1 LKSLASQSRKWLE
14 SVLSWLTKYMG
25 SLSKE
30 LRKIQMV
37 VFDRLMRTSDN
48 PDEARLLAEASKQIP
63 KDRRVVIV
71 DSDLAYG
78 NARALAIDLNKVL
91 DEDELLF
98 LAHDQ
103 AGLNWAKSNG
113 LPAAVFSSKSDANS
127 AELWDKL
134 IRAKV
139 SVHDTHNWWRT
150 RDQLLQRSLLEG
162 SYKVQLWHGA
172 TGPVGKVFG
181 LERLNTAKTFWHFSA
196 VATSSVGFDALINEP
211 SQAEY
216 RRTRSMIA
224 HKSVHDVEYRLV
236 DAMNSKSWM
245 PKEKVKILVAPTYS
259 ESTEGEDQ
267 LVAWIAQLAGV
278 ARTKNWDVDVALHP
292 GAKPRVAKLIK
303 KHAKLTPRIDGIT
316 TSELLNFSVVVTDF
330 SGIAHDALLLGIP
343 TVSVLVDFDSYQ
355 DLCPSLVD
363 QDQMDI
369 AYVANEIK
377 DLQNQIELAVSSDPL
392 ASLREVYANKV
403 ETGLQALPGVNTRES
418 VLAALNA

>member
-1 LKSLASQSRKWLE
+1 
-14 SVLSWLTKYMG
+14 MG

-30 LRKIQMV
+30 LLKIQMV
-37 VFDRLMRTSDN
+37 VFDRFMLSSSN

-63 KDRRVVIV
+63 KDRRVVVV

-98 LAHDQ
+98 LAFDQ
-103 AGLNWAKSNG
+103 AGLNWAKFND
-113 LPAAVFSSKSDANS
+113 LPAAVFSSKSEVNS

-139 SVHDTHNWWRT
+139 SVYDTHNWWRT

-181 LERLNTAKTFWHFSA
+181 LERLNAAKTFWHFSA
-196 VATSSVGFDALINEP
+196 VATSSVAFDVLVNEP

-216 RRTRSMIA
+216 RRTRSIIA
-224 HKSVHDVEYRLV
+224 EKSVHDVEYRLV
-236 DAMNSKSWM
+236 EAMNSKSWA
-245 PKEKVKILVAPTYS
+245 PKENVKILVAPTYS

-267 LVAWIAQLAGV
+267 LVAWIAQLSGV
-278 ARTKNWDVDVALHP
+278 ARTKNWLVDVALHP

-303 KHAKLTPRIDGIT
+303 KHAKLTPQIDGIT
-316 TSELLNFSVVVTDF
+316 TSELLNYSAVVTDF
-330 SGIAHDALLLGIP
+330 SGIAHDSLLLGIP
-343 TVSVLVDFDSYQ
+343 TVSVLVDFDNYQ

-363 QDQMDI
+363 QEQMDF
-369 AYVANEIK
+369 AYVVNEIK
-377 DLQNQIELAVSSDPL
+377 DIQNQIERAVSSDPL
-392 ASLREVYANKV
+392 ASQREAYVNKV
-403 ETGLQALPGVNTRES
+403 VTGLQALPGVNTRDS

>member
-1 LKSLASQSRKWLE
+1 
-14 SVLSWLTKYMG
+14 MG

-37 VFDRLMRTSDN
+37 VFDRFMRSSDN
-48 PDEARLLAEASKQIP
+48 PDEARLLAEASRQIP
-63 KDRRVVIV
+63 KDQRVVIV

-78 NARALAIDLNKVL
+78 NARALALDLNKVL

-98 LAHDQ
+98 LAYDQ
-103 AGLNWAKSNG
+103 AGLNWAKSHG
-113 LPAAVFSSKSDANS
+113 IPAAVFSSKSEPSS
-127 AELWDKL
+127 ADLWDKL

-139 SVHDTHNWWRT
+139 SVYDTHNWWRT

-162 SYKVQLWHGA
+162 SFKVQLWHGA

-196 VATSSVGFDALINEP
+196 VATSSFGFDALVNEP

-236 DAMNSKSWM
+236 EAMSSKSWM
-245 PKEKVKILVAPTYS
+245 PKENVKILVAPTYA

-267 LVAWIAQLAGV
+267 LVAWVAQLTGV
-278 ARTKNWDVDVALHP
+278 ARTKNWEVDVALHP

-303 KHAKLTPRIDGIT
+303 KHAKLTPKVNGVT
-316 TSELLNFSVVVTDF
+316 TNELLRYSAVVTDF

-343 TVSVLVDFDSYQ
+343 TVSVLVDFDKYQ
-355 DLCPSLVD
+355 DLCPSLID
-363 QDQMDI
+363 QDQKNV
-369 AYVANEIK
+369 AYVVNELK
-377 DLQNQIELAVSSDPL
+377 DLQHQIELAVGSDPL
-392 ASLREVYANKV
+392 ASAREAYVNKLV
-403 ETGLQALPGVNTRES
+403 TGLQALPGVNTRES
-418 VLAALNA
+418 LLAALDA

>member
-1 LKSLASQSRKWLE
+1 
-14 SVLSWLTKYMG
+14 MG
-25 SLSKE
+25 SVSKE

-37 VFDRLMRTSDN
+37 VFDRFMRSSDN

-78 NARALAIDLNKVL
+78 NTRALAIDLNKVL

-103 AGLNWAKSNG
+103 AGLNWAISNG
-113 LPAAVFSSKSDANS
+113 LPATIFSSKSEANS

-139 SVHDTHNWWRT
+139 SVYDTHTWWRT

-162 SYKVQLWHGA
+162 SFKVQLWHGA

-196 VATSSVGFDALINEP
+196 VATSSVGFDALVNEP

-224 HKSVHDVEYRLV
+224 EKSVHDVEYRLV
-236 DAMNSKSWM
+236 EAMNSKSWT

-259 ESTEGEDQ
+259 ESAEGEDQ

-278 ARTKNWDVDVALHP
+278 ARTKNWVVDVAIHP

-303 KHAKLTPRIDGIT
+303 KHAKLIPRIDGIMT
-316 TSELLNFSVVVTDF
+316 NELLSYSAVATDF

-343 TVSVLVDFDSYQ
+343 TVSVLVDFDDYQ

-363 QDQMDI
+363 QDQMDV
-369 AYVANEIK
+369 AYVVNNINE
-377 DLQNQIELAVSSDPL
+377 LQTQLELAISSDPL
-392 ASLREVYANKV
+392 ASEREAYVNKV
-403 ETGLQALPGVNTRES
+403 VNGLHALPGVKTRES
-418 VLAALNA
+418 VLAALDA

>member
-1 LKSLASQSRKWLE
+1 
-14 SVLSWLTKYMG
+14 MG

-37 VFDRLMRTSDN
+37 MFDRFMRSSDN

-98 LAHDQ
+98 LAYDQ
-103 AGLNWAKSNG
+103 TGLNWAKSNG
-113 LPAAVFSSKSDANS
+113 LPAATFSSKSEANS

-139 SVHDTHNWWRT
+139 SVYDTHNWWRT
-150 RDQLLQRSLLEG
+150 RDQLLQRSLLKG
-162 SYKVQLWHGA
+162 SYKIQLWHGA

-196 VATSSVGFDALINEP
+196 VATSSVGFDVLVNEP

-216 RRTRSMIA
+216 RRTLSMIA
-224 HKSVHDVEYRLV
+224 EKSVHDIEYRLV
-236 DAMNSKSWM
+236 EAMNSKSWAR
-245 PKEKVKILVAPTYS
+245 KENVKILVAPTYS

-267 LVAWIAQLAGV
+267 LVAWIAQLTGI
-278 ARTKNWDVDVALHP
+278 ARTKNWIVDVALHP

-303 KHAKLTPRIDGIT
+303 KHAKLTPKIDGVT
-316 TSELLNFSVVVTDF
+316 THELLSYSSVVTDF

-343 TVSVLVDFDSYQ
+343 TVSVLVDFDNYQ
-355 DLCPSLVD
+355 DLCPSLAD
-363 QDQMDI
+363 QDQMDV
-369 AYVANEIK
+369 AYVVNEIK
-377 DLQNQIELAVSSDPL
+377 DLQNQIERAVSSDPL
-392 ASLREVYANKV
+392 AGKREAYVNKV
-403 ETGLQALPGVNTRES
+403 VTGLQALPGVNTRDS

>member
-1 LKSLASQSRKWLE
+1 
-14 SVLSWLTKYMG
+14 MG

-37 VFDRLMRTSDN
+37 VFDRFMRSSDN

-63 KDRRVVIV
+63 KDRRIVIV

-78 NARALAIDLNKVL
+78 NARALALDLNKVL

-98 LAHDQ
+98 LAYDQ

-113 LPAAVFSSKSDANS
+113 LPAAVFSSKSEANS

-139 SVHDTHNWWRT
+139 SVYDTHNWWRT

-196 VATSSVGFDALINEP
+196 VATSSVGFDVLVNEP

-224 HKSVHDVEYRLV
+224 EKSIHDVEYRLV
-236 DAMNSKSWM
+236 EAINSKSWM
-245 PKEKVKILVAPTYS
+245 PNENVKILVAPTYS
-259 ESTEGEDQ
+259 ESTDGEDQ

-278 ARTKNWDVDVALHP
+278 ARTKNWNVDVALHP
-292 GAKPRVAKLIK
+292 GAKPRVAKLID

-316 TSELLNFSVVVTDF
+316 TGELLNYSAVVTDF

-343 TVSVLVDFDSYQ
+343 TVSVLVDFDNYQ

-363 QDQMDI
+363 QDQMNV
-369 AYVANEIK
+369 AYVVNEIK
-377 DLQNQIELAVSSDPL
+377 DLQNQIELAISSDPL
-392 ASLREVYANKV
+392 ASQREAYVNKV
-403 ETGLQALPGVNTRES
+403 VTGLQALPGANTRES
-418 VLAALNA
+418 VLAALDS

>member
-1 LKSLASQSRKWLE
+1 
-14 SVLSWLTKYMG
+14 MG

-37 VFDRLMRTSDN
+37 VFERFMRSSDN
-48 PDEARLLAEASKQIP
+48 PDEARLLAEASKQVP

-71 DSDLAYG
+71 DSDMAYG

-98 LAHDQ
+98 LSYDQ
-103 AGLNWAKSNG
+103 AGFNWAKSNG
-113 LPAAVFSSKSDANS
+113 LPAAVFSSKSEANS

-139 SVHDTHNWWRT
+139 SVYDTHNWWRT

-196 VATSSVGFDALINEP
+196 VATSSVDFDVLVNEP

-224 HKSVHDVEYRLV
+224 EKSIHDVEYRLV
-236 DAMNSKSWM
+236 DAMNSKSRM

-267 LVAWIAQLAGV
+267 LVAWVSQLAGV
-278 ARTKNWDVDVALHP
+278 ARTKNWLVDIAMHP

-303 KHAKLTPRIDGIT
+303 KHAKLTPSIHGVT
-316 TSELLNFSVVVTDF
+316 TNELLSYSAVVTDF
-330 SGIAHDALLLGIP
+330 SGIAHDALLLGMP
-343 TVSVLVDFDSYQ
+343 TVSVLVDFDNYQ
-355 DLCPSLVD
+355 YLCPSLVD
-363 QDQMDI
+363 QDQMNV
-369 AYVANEIK
+369 AYVVNEINN
-377 DLQNQIELAVSSDPL
+377 LQHQIELAIGSDPL
-392 ASLREVYANKV
+392 ASEREAYVNKV
-403 ETGLQALPGVNTRES
+403 VTGLQALPGVNTRES

>member
-1 LKSLASQSRKWLE
+1 
-14 SVLSWLTKYMG
+14 MG

-37 VFDRLMRTSDN
+37 VFYRFMRSSDN
-48 PDEARLLAEASKQIP
+48 SDEARLLAEASKQIP

-98 LAHDQ
+98 LAYDQ

-113 LPAAVFSSKSDANS
+113 LSVAVFSSKSDANS

-150 RDQLLQRSLLEG
+150 RDQLLQKSLLEG
-162 SYKVQLWHGA
+162 SFKVQLWHGA

-196 VATSSVGFDALINEP
+196 VATSSVGFDVLVNEP

-224 HKSVHDVEYRLV
+224 EKSVYDVEYRLV
-236 DAMNSKSWM
+236 EAMNSQSWV
-245 PKEKVKILVAPTYS
+245 PKENVKILVAPTYS
-259 ESTEGEDQ
+259 ESTDGEDQ

-278 ARTKNWDVDVALHP
+278 ARTKNWIVDIALHP
-292 GAKPRVAKLIK
+292 GAKPRVANLIK
-303 KHAKLTPRIDGIT
+303 KHAKLTPNVNGVT
-316 TSELLNFSVVVTDF
+316 TNELLRYSAVVTDF

-343 TVSVLVDFDSYQ
+343 TVSVLVDFDKYQ
-355 DLCPSLVD
+355 NLCPSLID
-363 QDQMDI
+363 QDQKDV
-369 AYVANEIK
+369 AYVVNELK
-377 DLQNQIELAVSSDPL
+377 DLQHQIELAIGSDPL
-392 ASLREVYANKV
+392 ASAREAYVNKV
-403 ETGLQALPGVNTRES
+403 VTGLQALPGANTRES
-418 VLAALNA
+418 VLAALDA

>member
-1 LKSLASQSRKWLE
+1 
-14 SVLSWLTKYMG
+14 MG

-37 VFDRLMRTSDN
+37 VFDRFMRSSAN
-48 PDEARLLAEASKQIP
+48 PDEARLLAEASRQIP

-98 LAHDQ
+98 LAYDQ
-103 AGLNWAKSNG
+103 AGLSWAKSHG
-113 LPAAVFSSKSDANS
+113 LSAAIFSSKSDANS
-127 AELWDKL
+127 SELWDKL

-139 SVHDTHNWWRT
+139 SVYDTHNWWRT
-150 RDQLLQRSLLEG
+150 HDQLLQRSLLEG

-181 LERLNTAKTFWHFSA
+181 LERLKAAKTFWHFSA
-196 VATSSVGFDALINEP
+196 VATSSVGFDILVNEP

-216 RRTRSMIA
+216 RRTHSMIA
-224 HKSVHDVEYRLV
+224 EKSVHDVEYRIV
-236 DAMNSKSWM
+236 EGINSNNCT
-245 PKEKVKILVAPTYS
+245 PKENVRILVAPTYS

-278 ARTKNWDVDVALHP
+278 ARTKNWDVDVVLHP

-303 KHAKLTPRIDGIT
+303 KHAKLTPKIDGVT
-316 TSELLNFSVVVTDF
+316 THELLSYSAVVTDF
-330 SGIAHDALLLGIP
+330 SGIAHDSLLLGIP
-343 TVSVLVDFDSYQ
+343 TVSVLVDFDNYQ

-363 QDQMDI
+363 QDQI
-369 AYVANEIK
+369 NVAYVVKEIK
-377 DLQNQIELAVSSDPL
+377 DLQNQIELAVISDPL
-392 ASLREVYANKV
+392 ASQRDAYANKV
-403 ETGLQALPGVNTRES
+403 VTGLKALPGVNTRES
-418 VLAALNA
+418 VLSALDA

>member
-1 LKSLASQSRKWLE
+1 
-14 SVLSWLTKYMG
+14 MG

-37 VFDRLMRTSDN
+37 AFDRLMRSSDN

-91 DEDELLF
+91 DEHELLF
-98 LAHDQ
+98 LAYDQ
-103 AGLNWAKSNG
+103 AGLNWAKSMG
-113 LPAAVFSSKSDANS
+113 LPVAVFSSKSEANS
-127 AELWDKL
+127 AQLWDKL

-139 SVHDTHNWWRT
+139 SVYDTHNWWRT

-196 VATSSVGFDALINEP
+196 VATSSVGFDVLVNEP

-224 HKSVHDVEYRLV
+224 EKSIHDIEYRLV
-236 DAMNSKSWM
+236 EAMNSKSWM
-245 PKEKVKILVAPTYS
+245 PKDKVKVLVAPTYS
-259 ESTEGEDQ
+259 ESSEGEEQ
-267 LVAWIAQLAGV
+267 LVAWIAQLAGI
-278 ARTKNWDVDVALHP
+278 ARTKNWIVDVTLHP

-316 TSELLNFSVVVTDF
+316 TRELLNYSAVVTDF

-343 TVSVLVDFDSYQ
+343 TISVLVDFDNYQ
-355 DLCPSLVD
+355 DFCPSLVD
-363 QDQMDI
+363 QEQMNV
-369 AYVANEIK
+369 AYVVNNIN
-377 DLQNQIELAVSSDPL
+377 DLQTQLELAITPDPL
-392 ASLREVYANKV
+392 ASERKAYVYKV
-403 ETGLQALPGVNTRES
+403 VNGLHALPGVNTRES
-418 VLAALNA
+418 VLAALDT

>member
-1 LKSLASQSRKWLE
+1 MNLIS
-14 SVLSWLTKYMG
+14 T
-25 SLSKE
+25 E
-30 LRKIQMV
+30 LRKIQLV
-37 VFDRLMRTSDN
+37 VFDRFMRSSDN
-48 PDEARLLAEASKQIP
+48 PDEPRLLADASKQIP

-78 NARALAIDLNKVL
+78 NARALALDLNKVL
-91 DEDELLF
+91 DEDEFLF
-98 LAHDQ
+98 LAYDQ
-103 AGLNWAKSNG
+103 AGINWAKSNG
-113 LPAAVFSSKSDANS
+113 LPAAVFTSKSEANS

-139 SVHDTHNWWRT
+139 SVYDTHNWWRT

-196 VATSSVGFDALINEP
+196 VATSSVGFGVLVNEP

-224 HKSVHDVEYRLV
+224 EKTVHDVEYRLV
-236 DAMNSKSWM
+236 EAINSKSWM
-245 PKEKVKILVAPTYS
+245 PKETVKILVAPTYS
-259 ESTEGEDQ
+259 ESTQGEDQ

-278 ARTKNWDVDVALHP
+278 ARTKNWLVDVALHP

-303 KHAKLTPRIDGIT
+303 KHAKLTPMINGVT
-316 TSELLNFSVVVTDF
+316 TNDLLSYSVVVTDF

-343 TVSVLVDFDSYQ
+343 TVSVLVDFDKYQ

-363 QDQMDI
+363 QDQMNV
-369 AYVANEIK
+369 AYVINEIK
-377 DLQNQIELAVSSDPL
+377 DLQAQLEVAISSDPL
-392 ASLREVYANKV
+392 ASEREGYVNKV
-403 ETGLQALPGVNTRES
+403 VNGLQALPGVNTREA
-418 VLAALNA
+418 VLSALDA

>member
-1 LKSLASQSRKWLE
+1 
-14 SVLSWLTKYMG
+14 MG

-30 LRKIQMV
+30 LRKVQMV
-37 VFDRLMRTSDN
+37 VFDRFMRSSDD
-48 PDEARLLAEASKQIP
+48 PDEARLLAEASRQIP

-91 DEDELLF
+91 DENELLF
-98 LAHDQ
+98 LAYDQ

-113 LPAAVFSSKSDANS
+113 LPAAVFSSKSVANS

-224 HKSVHDVEYRLV
+224 HKSVHDIEYRLV

-292 GAKPRVAKLIK
+292 GAKPRVSKLIK

-330 SGIAHDALLLGIP
+330 SGIAHDALILGIP
-343 TVSVLVDFDSYQ
+343 TVSVLVDFDNYQ

-369 AYVANEIK
+369 AYVANELK

-403 ETGLQALPGVNTRES
+403 VTGLQALPGVNTRES

>member
-1 LKSLASQSRKWLE
+1 M
-14 SVLSWLTKYMG
+14 V

-37 VFDRLMRTSDN
+37 VFDRFMRSSDN
-48 PDEARLLAEASKQIP
+48 PDEARLLAEASRQIP

-91 DEDELLF
+91 DEDELFF
-98 LAHDQ
+98 LAYDQ

-113 LPAAVFSSKSDANS
+113 LPAAIFSSKSEANS

-139 SVHDTHNWWRT
+139 SVYDTHSWWRT

-196 VATSSVGFDALINEP
+196 VATSSVSFDVLVNEP

-224 HKSVHDVEYRLV
+224 EKSVHDVEYRLV

-245 PKEKVKILVAPTYS
+245 PIEKTKILVAPTYS

-292 GAKPRVAKLIK
+292 GSKPRVAKLIK
-303 KHAKLTPRIDGIT
+303 KHAKITPKIGGVT
-316 TSELLNFSVVVTDF
+316 TNELLSYSAVVTDF
-330 SGIAHDALLLGIP
+330 SGIAHDTLLLGIP
-343 TVSVLVDFDSYQ
+343 TISVLVDFDNYR
-355 DLCPSLVD
+355 DLCPSLID
-363 QDQMDI
+363 QDQKDV
-369 AYVANEIK
+369 AYVANNIN
-377 DLQNQIELAVSSDPL
+377 DLQTQLDLAVSSDPL
-392 ASLREVYANKV
+392 ASQREAYLNKV
-403 ETGLQALPGVNTRES
+403 VAGLQALPGVNTRES
-418 VLAALNA
+418 VLAALNT

>member
-1 LKSLASQSRKWLE
+1 
-14 SVLSWLTKYMG
+14 MG
-25 SLSKE
+25 ALSKE

-37 VFDRLMRTSDN
+37 VFDRFMRSSDN
-48 PDEARLLAEASKQIP
+48 PNEARLLAEASKQIP

-78 NARALAIDLNKVL
+78 NARALALDLNKVL

-103 AGLNWAKSNG
+103 AGLNWAKSNS
-113 LPAAVFSSKSDANS
+113 LPAAAFSSKSEANS

-139 SVHDTHNWWRT
+139 SVYDTHNWWRT

-181 LERLNTAKTFWHFSA
+181 LERLNAAMTFWHFSA
-196 VATSSVGFDALINEP
+196 VATSSVGFDVLVNEP

-216 RRTRSMIA
+216 RRTYSMIA
-224 HKSVHDVEYRLV
+224 EKSVHDVEYRLV
-236 DAMNSKSWM
+236 EAMNSKSWM
-245 PKEKVKILVAPTYS
+245 PKEMVKILVAPTYS
-259 ESTEGEDQ
+259 ESTDGEDQ

-278 ARTKNWDVDVALHP
+278 ARTKNWIVDVALHP

-303 KHAKLTPRIDGIT
+303 KHAKLTPIIDGVST
-316 TSELLNFSVVVTDF
+316 NELLSYSAVVTDF

-343 TVSVLVDFDSYQ
+343 TVSVLVDFHNYQ
-355 DLCPSLVD
+355 DLCPSLID
-363 QDQMDI
+363 QDQMYV
-369 AYVANEIK
+369 AYVVNEIK
-377 DLQNQIELAVSSDPL
+377 DLQNQIELAISSDPM
-392 ASLREVYANKV
+392 ASEREAYVNKV
-403 ETGLQALPGVNTRES
+403 VNGLDALPGVNTRES
-418 VLAALNA
+418 VLAALGA